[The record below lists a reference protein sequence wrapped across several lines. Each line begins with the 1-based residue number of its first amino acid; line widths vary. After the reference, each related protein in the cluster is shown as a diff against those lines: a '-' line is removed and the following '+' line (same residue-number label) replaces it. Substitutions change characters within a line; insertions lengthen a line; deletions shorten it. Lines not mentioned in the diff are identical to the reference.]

1 MLIIEKIFSPPKIPY
16 LPFTKAQK
24 KRNGQIYVW
33 DASKWC
39 RFSQLPA
46 VKQVPFMVHGKQIF
60 GPCNGSKIIGQKN
73 SKIHQKNS
81 SKKNH
86 QKLHHRYTYLKKAQE
101 STRKTI
107 LGILGKLDV

>member
-46 VKQVPFMVHGKQIF
+46 VKKVPFMVHGKQIF

-81 SKKNH
+81 SKNSSKNSLKNRQNLR
-86 QKLHHRYTYLKKAQE
+86 QKIRQKIPSKNLSNLKV
-101 STRKTI
+101 I
-107 LGILGKLDV
+107 